1 MRVRLMTVC
10 KVALTNLVMWT
21 RDQYFSTDEAHTT
34 RARLAPCFRL
44 LGRVARDSAARRS
57 AANTYHQRSSSY
69 DLLQPLRPQLRHSI
83 GESIAMSAHGFDIAR
98 LCRIGFDF
106 AAQPTNMYI
115 NRARVTLEVVTPHVL
130 Q

>member
-1 MRVRLMTVC
+1 MCVRLMTAC
-10 KVALTNLVMWT
+10 KVALTNLIMKT
-21 RDQYFSTDEAHTT
+21 RDQYFLTDEAHTT

-44 LGRVARDSAARRS
+44 PGRVARDSAARRS
-57 AANTYHQRSSSY
+57 AANTYQRSSSY

-83 GESIAMSAHGFDIAR
+83 GESIAMTAHGFDIAR

-106 AAQPTNMYI
+106 AAQPTNMHV
-115 NRARVTLEVVTPHVL
+115 NRARVTLEVITPHVL